1 MLLQLYLAATERD
14 GGGGWS
20 QEKGDWEE
28 IELERNGGGA
38 RGEHGGEDGGVQEM
52 EANKGERARVEVEV
66 EVEAE
71 LEVKVEV
78 EMEKLM
84 RSERTRLTK
93 GVKVCK

>member
-1 MLLQLYLAATERD
+1 
-14 GGGGWS
+14 
-20 QEKGDWEE
+20 
-28 IELERNGGGA
+28 
-38 RGEHGGEDGGVQEM
+38 M